1 MANFIKCTRL
11 NGRPVLVNL
20 DLVATVE
27 KDWEGA
33 TLTIPG
39 ADDIRLK
46 DAQCMVIEKIAY
58 TMRKQTREDGGRRAK
73 RDDLNNNSS
82 KKDRPQTEI
91 T

>member
-1 MANFIKCTRL
+1 MPTFIKCTRL
-11 NGRPVLVNL
+11 NGRPVLVNV

-27 KDWEGA
+27 RDWEGA

-58 TMRKQTREDGGRRAK
+58 ALRPEYQGR
-73 RDDLNNNSS
+73 
-82 KKDRPQTEI
+82 
-91 T
+91 